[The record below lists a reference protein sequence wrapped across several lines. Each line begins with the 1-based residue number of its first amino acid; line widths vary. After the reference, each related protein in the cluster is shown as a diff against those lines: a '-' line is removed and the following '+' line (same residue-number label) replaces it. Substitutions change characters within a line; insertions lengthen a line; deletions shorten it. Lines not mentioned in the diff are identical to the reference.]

1 MLFYTEVSRHT
12 ISVDLGGFTCRILDL
27 DTLIL
32 AKESMN
38 SPKDRQAVFELKVLR
53 ERTRS
58 RNP

>member
-53 ERTRS
+53 E
-58 RNP
+58 NP